1 MPRDL
6 PIFELEHSLVGELK
20 AHSRLILQAPTG
32 SGKSTQV
39 PQILLDHGL
48 LGDGQVVI
56 LQPRR
61 LATRLLAARVAS
73 ERNGRLGNEVGYQI
87 RFENITSDR
96 TRIRFVTEGILL
108 RQLIQNPELRG
119 VSAILFDEFHERHL
133 YGDITLA
140 RALQL
145 QATSRPDLK
154 LAVMSATLDAGLLQK
169 YLEPCAVL
177 SSSGRA
183 FPVAIEYL
191 PKPVGGDGYP
201 IWDLAA
207 DELERLAPNTEG
219 DVLVFMPGKYEIS
232 RTIAAIRASRVSDRF
247 VVLPLHG
254 ELPPAE
260 QDAALAHYQKR
271 RAIVATNVAE
281 TSLTIDGVQVVIDSG
296 LARVAR
302 FDARRGINTLLV
314 EPISRA
320 SADQRAGRAGRTA
333 PGHCLRL
340 WTEREHLDRAQQELP
355 EVKRLDL
362 AEVVLTLK
370 ASGIEDVAKF
380 RWLEPP
386 NPQALARAEQLLADL
401 GAIRTGLETH
411 ASLGSARA
419 SRAGFGA
426 LAETSTAISYSKRRL
441 PHFERPWG
449 KYAVT
454 FSTHNRRQLSSAEKD
469 IVLRS
474 VLYAHSH
481 GQYELYAT
489 CVMPDH
495 VHLLFEPQVK
505 GTDSEGGSV
514 FWSLPEILQA
524 IKSSTAHRINKAS
537 GTGGT
542 VWEKESFD
550 RVIRSESDL
559 QEKFEYIC
567 RNPWDA
573 GVAAQGEDYPWL
585 WTPERSPAMAPE
597 TAREA
602 RALPSITELG
612 RRMLAFPVHP
622 RYARMLLAAQEY
634 RCVPAVALI
643 AALTQGRNLLRRL
656 EGKQAREDREDVLG
670 GDAESDLFILMR
682 AFRYAEKS
690 GFDSQRCTRLGIN
703 AGAAREAAQ
712 LTEQFLAIA
721 RDEGL
726 DLDTGEV
733 KAGSIERCVL
743 AGFPDQV
750 AVRLDAGTLR
760 CALVHGRRGVL
771 ARESTVHDARLLV
784 ASEVR
789 EIESSDKERQ
799 VLLTLATKIE
809 EDWLREL
816 FPESFREETRVEFD
830 SALRRVVGQR
840 AVLFHDLLL
849 RSEAFSPKSDP
860 AAAQILAQE
869 VLAGTCPLKHW
880 DNAVEQWTERVN
892 FVATEFPELEFP
904 RIDDSGKLLLL
915 EQICQG
921 ATTYKEI
928 KERPVWPVVKSWL
941 SGTQQQALEDLA
953 PERIKL
959 AKGRAAKITYGDS
972 APPTIAARIQDLYD
986 TPRGLAVG
994 RGRVALRIQV
1004 LAPNHRPI
1012 QITND
1017 LETFWRD
1024 GYPKV
1029 KKELQRK
1036 YPKHEWR

>member
-1 MPRDL
+1 MRREQL
-6 PIFELEHSLVGELK
+6 PIFELEQSLVAELK
-20 AHSRLILQAPTG
+20 AQSRLIIQAPTG

-48 LGDGQVVI
+48 LGNGQVVI

-73 ERNGRLGNEVGYQI
+73 ERNARLGEEVGYQI
-87 RFENITSDR
+87 RFENVTSGR

-108 RQLIQNPELRG
+108 RQLIQDPQLRS

-154 LAVMSATLDAGLLQK
+154 LAVMSATLDAGLLEK
-169 YLEPCAVL
+169 YLAPCAVL
-177 SSSGRA
+177 RSSGRA
-183 FPVAIEYL
+183 FPVEIEYL

-201 IWDLAA
+201 VWDLAA
-207 DELERLAPNTEG
+207 DELERIAPRTEG
-219 DVLVFMPGKYEIS
+219 DVLVFMPGKYEIG
-232 RTIAAIRASRVSDRF
+232 RTISAIRASRVSDRF

-281 TSLTIDGVQVVIDSG
+281 TSLTIDGVRVVIDSG
-296 LARVAR
+296 LARIAR
-302 FDARRGINTLLV
+302 FDPRRGINTLLV
-314 EPISRA
+314 EKISRA
-320 SADQRAGRAGRTA
+320 SAEQRTGRAGRTA

-340 WTEREHLDRAQQELP
+340 WTEREHLDRAAQELP

-370 ASGIEDVAKF
+370 ASGVEEIGSF

-386 NPQALARAEQLLADL
+386 DPRALARAEQLLADL
-401 GAIRTGLETH
+401 GALRADDT
-411 ASLGSARA
+411 ASSV
-419 SRAGFGA
+419 
-426 LAETSTAISYSKRRL
+426 TS
-441 PHFERPWG
+441 
-449 KYAVT
+449 
-454 FSTHNRRQLSSAEKD
+454 
-469 IVLRS
+469 
-474 VLYAHSH
+474 
-481 GQYELYAT
+481 
-489 CVMPDH
+489 
-495 VHLLFEPQVK
+495 
-505 GTDSEGGSV
+505 
-514 FWSLPEILQA
+514 
-524 IKSSTAHRINKAS
+524 
-537 GTGGT
+537 
-542 VWEKESFD
+542 
-550 RVIRSESDL
+550 
-559 QEKFEYIC
+559 
-567 RNPWDA
+567 
-573 GVAAQGEDYPWL
+573 
-585 WTPERSPAMAPE
+585 
-597 TAREA
+597 
-602 RALPSITELG
+602 LG

-643 AALTQGRNLLRRL
+643 AALTQGRNLMRRL
-656 EGKQAREDREDVLG
+656 EGKQAREDRDDVLG
-670 GDAESDLFILMR
+670 SDAESDLFILMR
-682 AFRYAEKS
+682 AFRYAES
-690 GFDSQRCTRLGIN
+690 SRFDLQRCARLGIN

-726 DLDTGEV
+726 DLATGEV

-750 AVRLDAGTLR
+750 AARLDAGTLR

-771 ARESTVHDARLLV
+771 ARESAVHAARLLV

-789 EIESSDKERQ
+789 EIESSEKERQ

-830 SALRRVVGQR
+830 SALRRVVGHR
-840 AVLFHDLLL
+840 TTLFHDLVLH
-849 RSEAFSPKSDP
+849 SEEFSPKTDP
-860 AAAQILAQE
+860 AAAQILARE
-869 VLAGTCPLKHW
+869 VLAGSCPLKHW
-880 DNAVEQWTERVN
+880 DNAVEQWIERVN
-892 FVATEFPELEFP
+892 FVAREFPEWEFP
-904 RIDDSGKLLLL
+904 PVDEAGKLLLL

-921 ATTYKEI
+921 ATSYKEI
-928 KERPVWPVVKSWL
+928 KERTVWPAVKSWL
-941 SGTQQQALEDLA
+941 SAAQQQTLDEFA

-959 AKGRAAKITYGDS
+959 ANGRAAKIIYD
-972 APPTIAARIQDLYD
+972 AAAAPTIAARIQDLYD

-994 RGRVALRIQV
+994 RGRTALRIQV

-1012 QITND
+1012 QVTND
-1017 LETFWRD
+1017 LETFWRE
-1024 GYPKV
+1024 GYPKF

>member
-1 MPRDL
+1 MRRDDL
-6 PIFELEHSLVGELK
+6 PIFELEHQLVAELQQQ
-20 AHSRLILQAPTG
+20 SRLIIQAPTG

-48 LGDGQVVI
+48 LGSGQVVI

-73 ERNGRLGNEVGYQI
+73 ERNSRLGDEVGYQI
-87 RFENITSDR
+87 RFENITSNR

-108 RQLIQNPELRG
+108 RQLIQDPQLRSI
-119 VSAILFDEFHERHL
+119 SAILFDEFHERHL

-145 QATSRPDLK
+145 QTTSRPDLK

-177 SSSGRA
+177 TSSGRA
-183 FPVAIEYL
+183 FPVDLEYL

-207 DELERLAPNTEG
+207 DELERVAPRTEG
-219 DVLVFMPGKYEIS
+219 DVLIFMPGKYEIN
-232 RTIAAIRASRVSDRF
+232 RTISAVRASRVSDRF

-254 ELPPAE
+254 ELPPSE
-260 QDAALAHYQKR
+260 QDAALARYEKR

-281 TSLTIDGVQVVIDSG
+281 TSLTIDGVRVVIDSG
-296 LARVAR
+296 LARIAR
-302 FDARRGINTLLV
+302 FDPRRGINTLLI
-314 EPISRA
+314 EKISRA
-320 SADQRAGRAGRTA
+320 STEQRAGRAGRTA
-333 PGHCLRL
+333 PGYCLRL
-340 WTEREHLDRAQQELP
+340 WTEREHLDRAPQELP

-370 ASGIEDVAKF
+370 ASGIEDVADF

-386 NPQALARAEQLLADL
+386 DPQALTRAEQLLVDL
-401 GAIRTGLETH
+401 GA
-411 ASLGSARA
+411 LGSACA
-419 SRAGFGA
+419 SRAVVGA
-426 LAETSTAISYSKRRL
+426 PADNSSET
-441 PHFERPWG
+441 P
-449 KYAVT
+449 
-454 FSTHNRRQLSSAEKD
+454 
-469 IVLRS
+469 
-474 VLYAHSH
+474 
-481 GQYELYAT
+481 
-489 CVMPDH
+489 
-495 VHLLFEPQVK
+495 
-505 GTDSEGGSV
+505 
-514 FWSLPEILQA
+514 PE
-524 IKSSTAHRINKAS
+524 
-537 GTGGT
+537 
-542 VWEKESFD
+542 V
-550 RVIRSESDL
+550 
-559 QEKFEYIC
+559 
-567 RNPWDA
+567 
-573 GVAAQGEDYPWL
+573 
-585 WTPERSPAMAPE
+585 PARAPE
-597 TAREA
+597 PTREA
-602 RALPSITELG
+602 RALPGITPLG

-656 EGKQAREDREDVLG
+656 ENKQGREDREDVLG
-670 GDAESDLFILMR
+670 SDAESDLFILMR
-682 AFRYAEKS
+682 AFRYAENS
-690 GFDSQRCTRLGIN
+690 RFDSQRCGRLGIN

-712 LTEQFLAIA
+712 LTEQFLGIA

-726 DLDTGEV
+726 ELETGEV

-771 ARESTVHDARLLV
+771 ARESAVHGTRLLV
-784 ASEVR
+784 ASEIR

-816 FPESFREETRVEFD
+816 FPESLRDETSIEFNP
-830 SALRRVVGQR
+830 ALRRLVGHR
-840 AVLFHDLLL
+840 KMLFHDLVL
-849 RSEAFSPKSDP
+849 RSEEFSPKADP
-860 AAAQILAQE
+860 AGAPILARE
-869 VLAGTCPLKHW
+869 VLSGNCPLKHW
-880 DNAVEQWTERVN
+880 DNAVEQWIARVN
-892 FVATEFPELEFP
+892 FVSAEFPDLEFP
-904 RIDDSGKLLLL
+904 RIDEAGKLLLL

-921 ATTYKEI
+921 ATSYKEI
-928 KERPVWPVVKSWL
+928 KERPVWPIVKSWL
-941 SGTQQQALEDLA
+941 GAAQQQTLEELA

-994 RGRVALRIQV
+994 RGRTPLRIQV

-1017 LETFWRD
+1017 LETFWRE
-1024 GYPKV
+1024 GYPKI

>member
-1 MPRDL
+1 MRREDL
-6 PIFELEHSLVGELK
+6 PIYELEHRIITEF
-20 AHSRLILQAPTG
+20 AEQSRLIIQAPTG

-39 PQILLDHGL
+39 PQILLDHGIL
-48 LGDGQVVI
+48 NDGQVVI

-73 ERNGRLGNEVGYQI
+73 ERNVRLGDEVGYQI

-108 RQLIQNPELRG
+108 RQLIQDPQLRG

-145 QATSRPDLK
+145 QTASRPDLK

-169 YLEPCAVL
+169 YLEPCAVFT
-177 SSSGRA
+177 SSGRA
-183 FPVAIEYL
+183 FPVEIEYL

-201 IWDLAA
+201 VWDLAA
-207 DELERLAPNTEG
+207 DELERVAPRTEG
-219 DVLVFMPGKYEIS
+219 DVLVFMPGKYEIG

-254 ELPPAE
+254 ELTPAD

-296 LARVAR
+296 LARIAR

-314 EPISRA
+314 EKISRA

-340 WTEREHLDRAQQELP
+340 WTEREHLERAPQELP

-370 ASGIEDVAKF
+370 ASGVEEIGSF
-380 RWLEPP
+380 RWLEAPD
-386 NPQALARAEQLLADL
+386 PQALARAEQLLTDL
-401 GAIRTGLETH
+401 GA
-411 ASLGSARA
+411 
-419 SRAGFGA
+419 
-426 LAETSTAISYSKRRL
+426 LA
-441 PHFERPWG
+441 
-449 KYAVT
+449 
-454 FSTHNRRQLSSAEKD
+454 
-469 IVLRS
+469 
-474 VLYAHSH
+474 
-481 GQYELYAT
+481 
-489 CVMPDH
+489 
-495 VHLLFEPQVK
+495 
-505 GTDSEGGSV
+505 DSG
-514 FWSLPEILQA
+514 I
-524 IKSSTAHRINKAS
+524 
-537 GTGGT
+537 
-542 VWEKESFD
+542 
-550 RVIRSESDL
+550 
-559 QEKFEYIC
+559 
-567 RNPWDA
+567 
-573 GVAAQGEDYPWL
+573 
-585 WTPERSPAMAPE
+585 TP
-597 TAREA
+597 
-602 RALPSITELG
+602 LG

-622 RYARMLLAAQEY
+622 RYARMLLAAQQY
-634 RCVPAVALI
+634 RCVPGVALV

-656 EGKQAREDREDVLG
+656 EGKQAREDRNDVLG
-670 GDAESDLFILMR
+670 EDAESDLFILIR

-690 GFDSQRCTRLGIN
+690 GFDSQRCGRLGIN

-721 RDEGL
+721 RDERL
-726 DLDTGEV
+726 DLQTGEV

-771 ARESTVHDARLLV
+771 ARESAVHGARFLV
-784 ASEVR
+784 SSEVR
-789 EIESSDKERQ
+789 EIESSEKERQ
-799 VLLTLATKIE
+799 ILLTLATKIE

-816 FPESFREETRVEFD
+816 FPESLREETRVEFD
-830 SALRRVVGQR
+830 PTLRRVVGHR
-840 AVLFHDLLL
+840 STLFHDLVL
-849 RSEAFSPKSDP
+849 RSEEFSPKSDP
-860 AAAQILAQE
+860 AAAQILARE

-880 DNAVEQWTERVN
+880 DNAVEQWIERVN
-892 FVATEFPELEFP
+892 FVAAEFPELAFP
-904 RIDDSGKLLLL
+904 RIDEAGKRLLL

-921 ATTYKEI
+921 ATSYKEI
-928 KERPVWPVVKSWL
+928 KERSVWPVVKSWL
-941 SGTQQQALEDLA
+941 SAPQQQTLDDLA

-959 AKGRAAKITYGDS
+959 AKGRAAKITYGES

-994 RGRVALRIQV
+994 RGRTALRIQV
-1004 LAPNHRPI
+1004 LTPNHRPI
-1012 QITND
+1012 QITTD
-1017 LETFWRD
+1017 LATFWRE
-1024 GYPKV
+1024 GYPKI

-1036 YPKHEWR
+1036 YPKHEW